1 MKIYDYKGRKN
12 ISGNRIREARL
23 KKRLSQA
30 DFAAKLQ
37 IAGITM
43 ERDSVSR
50 IEIGTRFV
58 ADYELMIIAEN
69 PGRNRRLVT
78 VRRLRITQRTT
89 GEPLNRQGLLF
100 FCSPLDNI
108 IPVLYNIRQ
117 KEVTTLWHKR
127 KLKRTNA
134 SERNPMTES
143 K

>member
-30 DFAAKLQ
+30 DFAARLQ

-58 ADYELMIIAEN
+58 ADYELMIIAEI
-69 PGRNRRLVT
+69 LDVT

-89 GEPLNRQGLLF
+89 GVFLNRQGLYFLF
-100 FCSPLDNI
+100 PLDNI

-134 SERNPMTES
+134 SEKNPMIES